1 MRAIRAHRSQFPQVR
16 PRNRSRWAINIPWR
30 GEQRDVCRLSWIGCS
45 RQSLGAD
52 LTRGTWL
59 WGDGSLPALTKTIA
73 EGVMSPKE
81 HSGVMPPMG
90 GASLSPADLNA
101 LSAYVWA
108 IGHATQK

>member
-1 MRAIRAHRSQFPQVR
+1 M
-16 PRNRSRWAINIPWR
+16 
-30 GEQRDVCRLSWIGCS
+30 CRLSWIGCS

-101 LSAYVWA
+101 VSAYVWA